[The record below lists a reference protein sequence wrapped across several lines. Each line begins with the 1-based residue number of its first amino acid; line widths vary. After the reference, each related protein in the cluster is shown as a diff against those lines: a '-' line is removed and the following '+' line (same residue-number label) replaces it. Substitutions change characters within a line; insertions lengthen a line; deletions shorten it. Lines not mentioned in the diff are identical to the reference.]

1 MECHQHHAF
10 ARLRRPQLGNAS
22 NVVDH
27 VSSALHTVA
36 VMVSAAKLCPEL
48 KSNSDMLPATHS
60 TIPSSRSLT
69 DPVYPLASIP
79 DHGFLLLPQAPV
91 SAQCSYIHQWFL
103 TRSAYNTY

>member
-1 MECHQHHAF
+1 MQCAIF
-10 ARLRRPQLGNAS
+10 TSRVGNDS
-22 NVVDH
+22 NVVYY
-27 VSSALHTVA
+27 VASTSNALA
-36 VMVSAAKLCPEL
+36 VMAAAARPYPEL

-60 TIPSSRSLT
+60 TNSSSRSLT
-69 DPVYPLASIP
+69 DPVYLRDTIP